1 MIQPDFEGRVAFVTG
16 AASGLGEATARQF
29 ARAGAAVL
37 IADVQV
43 ELGEAVAADLR
54 QDGAR
59 AEFMRCDTGQ
69 ESEVA
74 ASVDRAVGAFGSLDY
89 AVNSAGITGTGQYT
103 ADYDVSD
110 WDRLMGVNLRGVFL
124 CMKHQIRRM
133 LAQGSGGA
141 IVNIAS
147 VAGLVGRS
155 GSPAYAA
162 SKHGVVGLTKV
173 AAFEYAEQK
182 IRVNAICP
190 GMIETAMTKRFITS
204 DPAAGNIEI
213 DKQAIKRLGRAD
225 EIASGALWLCSEGA
239 AFTTGQ
245 AIAIDGGY
253 VAG

>member
-1 MIQPDFEGRVAFVTG
+1 MRPDFEGRVAFITG
-16 AASGLGEATARQF
+16 AASGIGEATARCF

-54 QDGAR
+54 QGGAR
-59 AEFMRCDTGQ
+59 AEFVRCDTGQ
-69 ESEVA
+69 ESEIA
-74 ASVDRAVGAFGSLDY
+74 ASVDRAVAAFGSLDY
-89 AVNSAGITGTGQYT
+89 AVNSAGVTGTGQYT
-103 ADYDVSD
+103 ADYEVSD

-133 LAQGSGGA
+133 LAQDSGGA

-147 VAGLVGRS
+147 VAGMVGRP

-162 SKHGVVGLTKV
+162 SKHGVIGLTKV
-173 AAFEYAEQK
+173 AALEYAEQK

-190 GMIETAMTKRFITS
+190 GMIGTVMTKRFTTR
-204 DPAAGNIEI
+204 DPAASDIEI
-213 DKQAIKRLGRAD
+213 SKQAIRRLGQPD
-225 EIASGALWLCSEGA
+225 EIASGVLWLCSDGA

-253 VAG
+253 VAS